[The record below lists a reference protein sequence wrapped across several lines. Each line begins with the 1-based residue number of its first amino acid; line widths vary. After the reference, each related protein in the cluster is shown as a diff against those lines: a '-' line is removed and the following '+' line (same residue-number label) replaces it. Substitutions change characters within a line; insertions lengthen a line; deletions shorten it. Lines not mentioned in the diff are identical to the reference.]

1 MEVECPEELA
11 VFANHELL
19 EEALV
24 NLGANAV
31 KYTLRGTVTLAATDV
46 EPGFVEVAVRD
57 TGRGMKAADRKRA
70 VERFYRGD
78 DDVKGGFGLGLAIV
92 AAAADAMGAKL
103 EIESA
108 PRRGTTVRMRL
119 RAAHVLVA

>member
-31 KYTLRGTVTLAATDV
+31 KYTLRGTVTLAATEV